1 MAVHLAK
8 TDALTV
14 QAPNGVVW
22 TRKPG
27 GRSSAGDL
35 LRELTDLVK
44 DHIEREWDW
53 WEEGRRDK
61 EHERQWAVLAEWDNG
76 AKDPPGFDPDA
87 AAKAWMEDFDRR
99 MEEQRRE
106 RKALAAE
113 RYDKERESMRLR
125 MLAVEADAAFFGHV
139 LERPATT
146 VQRDKAEQRMEQQRA
161 VAVTMREQLGDP
173 EDVVDRNGF
182 FPAQR
187 REMNL
192 SSHMSVWRHPMLRG
206 LHESKQRKRF
216 NALLAMRPVNSAAMC
231 SECQAPSHWHS
242 YALSLCLFRGQPEPG
257 SQAETIARLMPGW
270 WDRCFAC
277 TAYQIEHVW
286 GGSSA
291 LPDFDGEQWAA
302 MLPPTLKA
310 IFAPD
315 PPKPR
320 QPVVRPKPLA
330 VIKAGAIEEVMA
342 ELAEAKAQFPDA
354 VVRSGRHGS
363 WELWP
368 PA

>member
-1 MAVHLAK
+1 
-8 TDALTV
+8 
-14 QAPNGVVW
+14 
-22 TRKPG
+22 
-27 GRSSAGDL
+27 
-35 LRELTDLVK
+35 LRELADLVK

-61 EHERQWAVLAEWDNG
+61 EHERQWAVLAEWENG
-76 AKDPPGFDPDA
+76 ARNPPGVDLDA
-87 AAKAWMEDFDRR
+87 AAKAHTEDLDRR
-99 MEEQRRE
+99 MEEQRSERE
-106 RKALAAE
+106 ARAAE

-125 MLAVEADAAFFGHV
+125 MLAAEADAAFFGHV

-146 VQRDKAEQRMEQQRA
+146 VQRDTAEQRMEQQRVA
-161 VAVTMREQLGDP
+161 AVTMREQLGDP

-206 LHESKQRKRF
+206 LRESKQRKRF

-242 YALSLCLFRGQPEPG
+242 YALSLCLFRAQPEPG
-257 SQAETIARLMPGW
+257 SQAETIARLMPEW
-270 WDRCFAC
+270 RDRCYAC

-291 LPDFDGEQWAA
+291 LPDFDGDHWAA
-302 MLPPTLKA
+302 MLPSTLKA

-342 ELAEAKAQFPDA
+342 KLAEAKAQFPDA
-354 VVRSGRHGS
+354 VVRSGRLGT